1 MEREKGSMGIGL
13 QREGTEGIG
22 SVLKGCWRGT
32 GEKRRRLGRAL
43 EGVGREG
50 SGLDSKQRLDS

>member
-1 MEREKGSMGIGL
+1 MGIGL